1 MFTFLKNLFTK
12 KEKPVCE
19 YSHVDIASK
28 AIHTQELSIFPTGLT
43 CYQDRIVFKLSVF
56 DKRTDADLPE
66 MQTLTVTAPQTGE
79 RLIPLT
85 IIDIELFWD
94 TEDLAF
100 RRKLM
105 PEGEPTEVAPA
116 VHIYPNKV
124 LTIDRAF
131 AEEHLSPQALSYA
144 TLQDEDRYIWF
155 YPDFSS
161 APAVFELPKFFR
173 PFIVTGIDKN
183 NMDVH
188 PLSSH
193 PLEVVNHMSTF
204 TLGYLDAMGLTI
216 ENWFDR
222 YKENLKRWESTEET
236 ETTEE

>member
-1 MFTFLKNLFTK
+1 MFKNLFKK

-19 YSHVDIASK
+19 YSHIDIASK

-56 DKRTDADLPE
+56 DNRTDTDLPE

-85 IIDIELFWD
+85 IMDIELFWD

-105 PEGEPTEVAPA
+105 PEGESTEVAPA
-116 VHIYPNKV
+116 VHIYPNEV

-144 TLQDEDRYIWF
+144 TLQDEERYIWF
-155 YPDFSS
+155 YPDFSC
-161 APAVFELPKFFR
+161 APAIFEVPKIFT
-173 PFIVTGIDKN
+173 PFIITNALN
-183 NMDVH
+183 NFDVH

-193 PLEVVNHMSTF
+193 PLEVVNHIATF
-204 TLGYLDAMGLTI
+204 TPGYLEAMGLTVEGVFNRYQ
-216 ENWFDR
+216 ENV
-222 YKENLKRWESTEET
+222 KRWESTEET

>member
-1 MFTFLKNLFTK
+1 MFKNIFKK
-12 KEKPVCE
+12 KEKPICQ
-19 YSHVDIASK
+19 YSTFDIGSK
-28 AIHTQELSIFPTGLT
+28 AIHTNDLSLFPTEVT
-43 CYQDRIVFKLSVF
+43 CYQDRVVFRLNVF
-56 DKRTDADLPE
+56 DYRVSDDPNDMAT
-66 MQTLTVTAPQTGE
+66 MTVTAPQIGE

-85 IIDIELFWD
+85 INDRELFWD

-105 PEGEPTEVAPA
+105 PEGEPAELAPA
-116 VHIYPNKV
+116 IHIYPNEV

-144 TLQDEDRYIWF
+144 TLQDEERYIWF

-173 PFIVTGIDKN
+173 PFIQVGDGLN
-183 NMDVH
+183 NLDVH

-193 PLEVVNHMSTF
+193 PLEVVNHMATF
-204 TLGYLDAMGLTI
+204 TLGYLDAMGLTT